1 MSASTAR
8 TSSGARAIL
17 AQRFLL
23 AQFTVR
29 DFTSRYRGTYLGLV
43 WSVLLPLIMVGMYTF
58 VFGSIFKSRWSG
70 GSETSVFFG
79 TALLA
84 GLIPFNFFSDVLVTS
99 AGLINANSN
108 LVKKVVF
115 PLGILPLSRVLASL
129 GHALISLAI
138 LAVLAACQGVLG
150 PAWLF
155 LPLLYLPFLVLCV
168 GLAFLTAAFGVFF
181 RDITHLLTAAVSL
194 CLFLSPIFY
203 GMDAVPA
210 SIRPF
215 MSLNPLAIM
224 AEQCR
229 CCLIFGAVPEMAL
242 VAVLWGWAL
251 CVLGI
256 GVWWFNKLKPSFAD
270 VM

>member
-1 MSASTAR
+1 MIVSATGKYSR
-8 TSSGARAIL
+8 FRATL
-17 AQRFLL
+17 DQRFLL

-58 VFGSIFKSRWSG
+58 VFGSIFKSRWSA

-115 PLGILPLSRVLASL
+115 PLGILPLSRVLASM
-129 GHALISLAI
+129 GHALISLVI
-138 LAVLAACQGVLG
+138 LAVLAGSQGVFG
-150 PAWLF
+150 VTWLF
-155 LPLLYLPFLVLCV
+155 LPLLYFPFLVFCI
-168 GLAFLTAAFGVFF
+168 GLAFLLSALGVFF
-181 RDITHLLTAAVSL
+181 RDITHLLSAVISL
-194 CLFLSPIFY
+194 SLFLSPIFY
-203 GMDAVPA
+203 SMDAVPT
-210 SIRPF
+210 SIRPIMGF
-215 MSLNPLAIM
+215 NPLAIM

-229 CCLIFGAVPEMAL
+229 RCLIFGAVPEMAL

-251 CVLGI
+251 CALVI
-256 GVWWFNKLKPSFAD
+256 GVWWFKKLKPSFAD